1 MYFISWGPPQEIRPY
16 EGTINH
22 WFPLIRPIRTLFVV
36 SIQYLFDCLWYV
48 IISIVSGLIQVIE
61 ERTFVWQKRAWHLY
75 SQANIRKP
83 SAALRAW
90 QGTTVANAHVLTL
103 GTRRQI
109 LHIARSEM
117 PSKTLK
123 SKSIKN

>member
-1 MYFISWGPPQEIRPY
+1 M
-16 EGTINH
+16 N
-22 WFPLIRPIRTLFVV
+22 
-36 SIQYLFDCLWYV
+36 CLV
-48 IISIVSGLIQVIE
+48 AGLIQVIE

-103 GTRRQI
+103 GTRRQSPGA
-109 LHIARSEM
+109 LHYMICDS
-117 PSKTLK
+117 PHC
-123 SKSIKN
+123 